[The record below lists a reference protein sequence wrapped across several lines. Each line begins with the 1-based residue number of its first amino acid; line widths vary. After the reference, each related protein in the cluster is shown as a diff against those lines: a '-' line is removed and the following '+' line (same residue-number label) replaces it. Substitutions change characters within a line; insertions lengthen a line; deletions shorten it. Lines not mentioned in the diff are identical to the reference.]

1 MSVRLND
8 STSSNSKN
16 YALLSYY
23 SLAVYSS
30 RSKIAIALQVDL
42 VYDLPGVNSY
52 SEYTTE
58 QETDILQVVT

>member
-1 MSVRLND
+1 MRVRLND

-16 YALLSYY
+16 YALLSYS